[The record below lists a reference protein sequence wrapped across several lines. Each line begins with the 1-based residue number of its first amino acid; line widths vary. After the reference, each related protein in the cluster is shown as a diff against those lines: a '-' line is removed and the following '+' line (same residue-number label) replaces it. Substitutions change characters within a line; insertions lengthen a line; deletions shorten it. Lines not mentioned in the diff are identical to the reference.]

1 MTEINTLQVAASVRS
16 LSQLEKQA
24 EQTQKAT
31 TALTHAFEGLSKPV
45 KTMQSAFADLNRVV
59 TKSQKLTSLQRQ
71 LTTAKES
78 TANLTQA
85 VRQLNKTAG
94 QGFGDKMQKE
104 AQTGAAALNSLA
116 QTLAQYKEDAL
127 FSDLIPDA
135 MFEKADQLTSA
146 FASLNSQLAQ
156 SAGQS
161 GQQGSDGLFSGLIPD
176 QASQQLDGMTQE
188 LAAFATDWETLI
200 SNVQN
205 KGLDQIV
212 AQSQEIGTN
221 ALKDFASDFG
231 KAYGNQLK
239 DELLPED
246 FMKHISGVDDF
257 FDQLDEGW
265 DYFTSR
271 IQEKGLSGLWDEALD
286 AGAEP
291 FDEMLSSLSSGF
303 KSQIVDTL
311 VPEGLFDE
319 FRQLGSVFSD
329 LGWDGATSFFNGMF
343 TPAEGSQSGSGG
355 SGSGGSDS
363 TLDATRQQYD
373 SQTGLELDL
382 TEQRESQKAQIES
395 QYQQTRL
402 QSASD
407 FFNNIAELAVTSG
420 GKQSKIAKA
429 AAIAQAT
436 MKTYES
442 ATGAY
447 AALAGIPYV
456 GPALGAAA
464 AAAAVA
470 AGMANIQAIRSAN
483 FSGAYDHGGLIP
495 SGKIGLVGEYGPEL
509 IAGPATVTSR
519 RATAERSSG
528 TSATASQ
535 VSFAPVINISGQTDN
550 SARQTA
556 QQVRSTLQGLMAEFI
571 TDQQRSGGMLNQQ
584 SEVS

>member
-1 MTEINTLQVAASVRS
+1 MTEINTLQVAASVRR

-24 EQTQKAT
+24 QQTEKAT
-31 TALTHAFEGLSKPV
+31 TALTHAFQGLSKPV
-45 KTMQSAFADLNRVV
+45 KAMQSAFADLNRVV
-59 TKSQKLTSLQRQ
+59 TKSQALNALQKQ
-71 LTTAKES
+71 LTAAKES
-78 TANLTQA
+78 TVHLNQA
-85 VRQLNKTAG
+85 FQQLNTTAG
-94 QGFGDKMQKE
+94 QGFGDTIQKE
-104 AQTGAAALNSLA
+104 VQTGETAFSSLA
-116 QTLAQYKEDAL
+116 ETLAQYKDDAL
-127 FSDLIPDA
+127 FAGLIPDA
-135 MFEKADQLTSA
+135 MLEKADQLTSA
-146 FASLNSQLAQ
+146 FAALNSQLNQ
-156 SAGQS
+156 SAGQT
-161 GQQGSDGLFSGLIPD
+161 GKQGGGVFSDLIPE
-176 QASQQLDGMTQE
+176 QTSQQLDAMTQE
-188 LAAFATDWETLI
+188 LSEFASDWETLI

-212 AQSQEIGTN
+212 AQSKEIGTD

-239 DELLPED
+239 EDLLPED
-246 FMKHISGVDDF
+246 FMQDIHGVDDF

-271 IQEKGLSGLWDEALD
+271 IQEKGLSGLWDDALD
-286 AGAEP
+286 VGAGP
-291 FDEMLSSLSSGF
+291 FDDMLSQLTSSF

-319 FRQLGSVFSD
+319 FRQLGDVFSG
-329 LGWDGATSFFNGMF
+329 LGWDGATSFFNQMF
-343 TPAEGSQSGSGG
+343 PSDQTTQSGADGA
-355 SGSGGSDS
+355 SDG

-402 QSASD
+402 QSATD
-407 FFNNIAELAVTSG
+407 FFNNIAALAVTSG

-429 AAIAQAT
+429 AAVAQAT

-483 FSGAYDHGGLIP
+483 FSGAYDHGGHIP

-509 IAGPATVTSR
+509 IAGPASVTSR
-519 RATAERSSG
+519 RTTADQTSGAASS
-528 TSATASQ
+528 TSH
-535 VSFAPVINISGQTDN
+535 VSFAPVIQISGQTDG

-584 SEVS
+584 NEVS